1 MNELRKVSSNPH
13 IRMHISTQ
21 MIMLCVIIA
30 LLPTTIFGIWNFGLH
45 ALVLILVTI
54 ASTVLGEWI
63 FDLICKK
70 DNTITDLSAVVTG
83 LLLALNLPPRA
94 PRCNRWSVCHHCCE
108 DVIRW
113 TWTEFYES
121 GVGCQMLFADLIY
134 VYYDEF

>member
-63 FDLICKK
+63 FDLIIQLRICPQ
-70 DNTITDLSAVVTG
+70 L
-83 LLLALNLPPRA
+83 
-94 PRCNRWSVCHHCCE
+94 
-108 DVIRW
+108 
-113 TWTEFYES
+113 
-121 GVGCQMLFADLIY
+121 
-134 VYYDEF
+134 

>member
-70 DNTITDLSAVVTG
+70 DNTITNTNPKTGDNVIVYFVMLSIAILGIIT
-83 LLLALNLPPRA
+83 LAIVNTKRKKLRK
-94 PRCNRWSVCHHCCE
+94 
-108 DVIRW
+108 
-113 TWTEFYES
+113 
-121 GVGCQMLFADLIY
+121 
-134 VYYDEF
+134 